1 MGVYEADTLPV
12 DDDTFLNGGIPPE
25 PAPAPAP
32 APKPTPAPASVPNPT
47 PTPAPTPAP
56 EPELEALPTLE
67 TPAEPKPEP
76 KIEPK
81 PEPKV
86 EQTPVAP
93 APKTDSRTSLPEEQP
108 KVEDEEDFPTNKA
121 PELDVALEDKE
132 VSLQPST
139 SFEAEMQ
146 KRAHNEAEEKK
157 EEEDSGKLND
167 GSLLGGS
174 SSYSNKPKNPYD
186 NMPHGT
192 GMTVSQAM
200 IPDGM
205 LSDNKVKLSE
215 EEKEETEETMVPS
228 QAMAENFA
236 TLPPMKNP
244 LLGGPED
251 EKANE
256 SEPEEDDEP
265 VVVGPVISSAGMES
279 LTEEQAGNPTQQVRA
294 EAMKM
299 EAKIDE
305 SELGNISEEE
315 KPAQATDETTKEEPK
330 AATETTE
337 PIAKEAAEPKSA
349 EEKPAETPTEP
360 AKEEPKAEP
369 LPTLTVVGGA
379 PPIPAPTQLTTTNN
393 VTPHA
398 KSTHPVIFVVV
409 GLIALAIIGLIIAA
423 IFLLTGK
430 KEEPVEP
437 VAKEKEVFFVETGDD
452 EYHLFNE
459 DGEKLSD
466 KPVVAGLSGNPEP
479 KFYSRKYVIVYEK
492 ATGKVGLMDKK
503 GKFTVDF
510 GKYTSISRVGEIF
523 FAKNDTKTD
532 LIIDGKITS
541 GVTVLAYN
549 TTNYSDGTSGVL
561 ATFEDEKVNIYNG
574 QGKNIFKIGCAKD
587 NKGRCTDEAPV
598 VKTEKTDKS
607 NSNLISVYY
616 AKMTYLLDAET
627 GNEIAQFKS
636 DVPYSISIWMA
647 EKKLAVLSRIAPDD
661 NEKAKYEF
669 LYYIDGKE
677 AEPEDTC
684 LDVERRYT
692 NQKLVLFC
700 KTETGTYFLKDDL
713 SFGPKAIAANRIIM
727 DEGTYLHVANLAQ
740 LDFYK
745 DGELVNSIRATD
757 FELPIGGLTYGDYY
771 LFATRCRTDECKE
784 YSIAKTFSYY
794 TADGEKIGDKDFL
807 MANEFNPD
815 TGVALVEDLDR
826 SYYFIDKKGN
836 IVGEEYD
843 SIIGFGGGVYKARTS
858 NNEYVLL
865 GPDAKVIAK
874 VNAVEVTKR
883 GDKYYYDD
891 YKNGTICEGDGKV
904 IIEFPKEFS
913 DYAFYDNYI
922 DVRSYT
928 GSGSTTHDIYLYS
941 GKKVSS
947 YKADW

>member
-25 PAPAPAP
+25 PAPAP
-32 APKPTPAPASVPNPT
+32 KPTPVPASVPNPAPAPA
-47 PTPAPTPAP
+47 PTPAPAP

-67 TPAEPKPEP
+67 TPAEPETKPEP
-76 KIEPK
+76 KP
-81 PEPKV
+81 
-86 EQTPVAP
+86 EQTSVAP
-93 APKTDSRTSLPEEQP
+93 APKPGNRTSLPEEQP

-121 PELDVALEDKE
+121 PELEVTLENKE
-132 VSLQPST
+132 ISLQPST

-157 EEEDSGKLND
+157 EKEDFSKLDD
-167 GSLLGGS
+167 GSLLGGG
-174 SSYSNKPKNPYD
+174 SSYSSKPKNPYD
-186 NMPHGT
+186 NMPRGT

-215 EEKEETEETMVPS
+215 EEKEETEEAMVPS

-256 SEPEEDDEP
+256 PEPEEDDEP

-279 LTEEQAGNPTQQVRA
+279 LTEEQAGNPTQQVHA

-315 KPAQATDETTKEEPK
+315 KPAQATAETTKEEPK
-330 AATETTE
+330 AAAETTE

-409 GLIALAIIGLIIAA
+409 GLIALAIIGLIIAGV
-423 IFLLTGK
+423 FLLTGK

-437 VAKEKEVFFVETGDD
+437 VAKEKEVFFVETSDR
-452 EYHLFNE
+452 EYQLFNE

-466 KPVVAGLSGNPEP
+466 KSVVAGLSGNPEP
-479 KFYSRKYVIVYEK
+479 IFYSRKYVIVYEK

-510 GKYTSISRVGEIF
+510 GKYTSILRVGEIF
-523 FAKNDTKTD
+523 LAKNNTKTD

-541 GVTVLAYN
+541 GVTVLAHY

-607 NSNLISVYY
+607 DSYLISVYY

-692 NQKLVLFC
+692 NHKLVLFC

-713 SFGPKAIAANRIIM
+713 SFGPEAIAANRVIM
-727 DEGTYLHVANLAQ
+727 DEGTYLHVASLGQ

-745 DGELVNSIRATD
+745 DGELVNSIKATN
-757 FELPIGGLTYGDYY
+757 FALPIGGLTYGDYY
-771 LFATRCRTDECKE
+771 LFASRCKTDECKE
-784 YSIAKTFSYY
+784 HSVSKAYSYY

-815 TGVALVEDLDR
+815 TGVALVKGLDG
-826 SYYFIDKKGN
+826 SYYFIDKKGD

-843 SIIGFGGGVYKARTS
+843 GIIAYDGGTYEAKT
-858 NNEYVLL
+858 NNGEYILL

-874 VNAVEVTKR
+874 VDAFKATKR

-891 YKNGTICEGDGKV
+891 RRNRTICEGDGKV
-904 IIEFPKEFS
+904 IIELPK
-913 DYAFYDNYI
+913 DYRDYTFHDNYI
-922 DVRSYT
+922 DVRTYNE
-928 GSGSTTHDIYLYS
+928 SGSTIHDIYLYS

-947 YKADW
+947 YETDR